1 MATLTTAAPGS
12 RTTEAGSR
20 ANGRLFNKVHARLF
34 GPPELPDSIGPYRGL
49 KTIGAGGMGVVY
61 EAIDPALGRRV
72 AVKVLFERSA
82 AASARFVREARA
94 MARLNHD
101 NVVTIYD
108 VGQSDVGPYIAME
121 LVDGV
126 TLRKWLRMPRSV
138 AEIAEVMRQ
147 AGAGLAAAHARGL
160 VHRDFKPDNVLVG
173 RDGRVRVADFGLA
186 TAVDVP
192 PAVSALTMPL
202 IRSDEWEGVTR
213 TGTVMGTPAYM
224 GPEQFEGQP
233 ASPRTDQFA
242 FCVVLF
248 EALYGKRPFAGASLP
263 EAVARMR
270 AGRVAPV
277 LDVRGVPAKLHRAL
291 LRGLSADPAQ
301 RLGGLAPLLGLL
313 AGATQPAGDTD
324 VSPDRRRWW
333 SRVPW
338 VRVVASTL
346 ATLLPHAWI
355 ATVDDDPGP
364 TVLEVD
370 NFGEVA
376 LAEPGEED
384 C

>member
-1 MATLTTAAPGS
+1 MGTTAAAGS

-20 ANGRLFNKVHARLF
+20 NGRLFNQVHSRLF
-34 GPPELPDSIGPYRGL
+34 GPPELPESIGPYRVL
-49 KTIGAGGMGVVY
+49 RTIGAGGMGVVY

-72 AVKVLFERSA
+72 AVKVLYERSA

-101 NVVTIYD
+101 HVVTIYD
-108 VGQSDVGPYIAME
+108 VGESEVGPYIAME

-126 TLRKWLRMPRSV
+126 TLRKWLRVPRSV
-138 AEIAEVMRQ
+138 EEIAEVLRQ
-147 AGAGLAAAHARGL
+147 AGEGLAAAHGRGL

-192 PAVSALTMPL
+192 AAVSAMTMPL
-202 IRSDEWEGVTR
+202 VRTGEWDGVTR

-224 GPEQFEGQP
+224 GPEQFEGKP
-233 ASPRTDQFA
+233 ASPQTDQFA

-248 EALYGKRPFAGASLP
+248 EALYGKRPFTGASLP

-270 AGRVAPV
+270 TGRVAAVASP
-277 LDVRGVPAKLHRAL
+277 RKVPAALHRAI

-301 RLGGLAPLLGLL
+301 RFVGLAPLLGRL
-313 AGATQPAGDTD
+313 ADATQSSAITE
-324 VSPDRRRWW
+324 VSQRPRRWW
-333 SRVPW
+333 SWVPW
-338 VRVVASTL
+338 PRL
-346 ATLLPHAWI
+346 
-355 ATVDDDPGP
+355 
-364 TVLEVD
+364 
-370 NFGEVA
+370 
-376 LAEPGEED
+376 LAEAGH
-384 C
+384 